1 MTIIYPFQEYY
12 YFFGTITHI
21 LEIQLFQEL
30 TFLFDLCTRYFVAS
44 NAIACSYAALSILL
58 LFTSKGENNIFPK
71 MIIILDTLMV
81 ALVFSSNGAATA
93 IALMGYK
100 GNSHVQ
106 WKEVCSVFGKFCD
119 HGAVAIG
126 LSQLGAL
133 AFLLLV
139 LMSALSSNKRSSNY
153 QNKIVN
159 YYYNVFRFWALFSN
173 LQGAQL
179 YLLLLFLFLFCF
191 VFLFLFF
198 YLQSWLVCL

>member
-1 MTIIYPFQEYY
+1 MESQNKVSM
-12 YFFGTITHI
+12 GGMDG
-21 LEIQLFQEL
+21 LESREKEMKMANQRTAKSRELLVRLLAFAL
-30 TFLFDLCTRYFVAS
+30 TFVAAILFGVNKQTKVVSLQLTPTLPPFNVPVTAKWHYLSAFVYFVAS

-58 LFTSKGENNIFPK
+58 LFTSKGENNIVPK

-81 ALVFSSNGAATA
+81 ALIFSGNGAATA

-119 HGAVAIG
+119 QGAVAIG

-139 LMSALSSNKRSSNY
+139 LMPTLSSNKRSSNY
-153 QNKIVN
+153 
-159 YYYNVFRFWALFSN
+159 
-173 LQGAQL
+173 
-179 YLLLLFLFLFCF
+179 
-191 VFLFLFF
+191 
-198 YLQSWLVCL
+198 